1 MNKSLIGCMQ
11 EIVFVLSQQ
20 ILARA
25 VQCEIFKFK
34 GFLKLHEKY
43 TKHLAEEREYM
54 QKSIEHIIL
63 MGGKIDLT
71 QQNNSSNKIDNDYG
85 KTFENPVDYLKHE
98 CEISKNGL
106 AFLKDIIKKAEEAE
120 EYLLYNFLVE
130 YYKDE
135 QDDLNWT
142 LQQLN
147 LIKIIGEENWI
158 INQL

>member
-1 MNKSLIGCMQ
+1 
-11 EIVFVLSQQ
+11 
-20 ILARA
+20 
-25 VQCEIFKFK
+25 
-34 GFLKLHEKY
+34 
-43 TKHLAEEREYM
+43 
-54 QKSIEHIIL
+54 

-106 AFLKDIIKKAEEAE
+106 AFLKDIIKKAEEAK
-120 EYLLYNFLVE
+120 EYSLYDFLVE

-135 QDDLNWT
+135 QNDLNWT

-147 LIKIIGEENWI
+147 LIETIGEENWI
-158 INQL
+158 INQI